1 MAKIQSRK
9 MKPNLWLVRDRWGAR
24 PHNQPLY
31 WMILMKIKLP
41 ISKKKEILLVRE
53 ASMASM
59 SIGIGL
65 THIRK
70 YDFVQP
76 GFFYSSLYS
85 ITTGIERLMKLILIY
100 RYRVE
105 NSDKFPDNGQLKA
118 FGHKIS
124 DLFNLSLSINS
135 DFGFKN
141 EEDIYK
147 KDTLSG
153 IILNFLSDFANQARY
168 YNLDTLTG
176 RQQNNK
182 EPMKRWDEEVNSV
195 ILKRHYKPKKEKLE
209 QIKAIAAMA
218 ENSTFVKFSDDGG
231 NDVGS
236 LRDFYLKGDQV
247 TTKQKYSMYY
257 IYVIVRFL
265 SNLLADLQREGRLYP
280 VLQEFFVVFRN
291 SDKSYV
297 LNKKSWNPNSPYKF

>member
-1 MAKIQSRK
+1 
-9 MKPNLWLVRDRWGAR
+9 
-24 PHNQPLY
+24 
-31 WMILMKIKLP
+31 MKIKLP
-41 ISKKKEILLVRE
+41 VSKRKEILLVRE
-53 ASMASM
+53 ASMSSM
-59 SIGIGL
+59 SIGVGL

-76 GFFYSSLYS
+76 GFFYNSLYS

-100 RYRVE
+100 HYRVK
-105 NSDKFPDNGQLKA
+105 NNDKFPNNGQLKA

-124 DLFNLSLSINS
+124 DLFNQSLSINS
-135 DFGFKN
+135 KFGFNN
-141 EEDIYK
+141 EEDVFKNDILY
-147 KDTLSG
+147 G
-153 IILNFLSDFANQARY
+153 IILNFLSDFANQSRY

-176 RQQNNK
+176 RQQNNE
-182 EPMKRWDEEVNSV
+182 EPLKRWDEDVNSI
-195 ILKRHYKPKKEKLE
+195 ILKRHYKPRKEKLE

-218 ENSTFVKFSDDGG
+218 ENSTSVKFSDDSG

-236 LRDFYLKGDQV
+236 LKQFYLKGDQV

-265 SNLLADLQREGRLYP
+265 SNLLADLQHEERLYP
-280 VLQEFFVVFRN
+280 FLQEFFVVFRN

-297 LNKKSWNPNSPYKF
+297 LNKKSWNPNPPYKF

>member
-1 MAKIQSRK
+1 
-9 MKPNLWLVRDRWGAR
+9 
-24 PHNQPLY
+24 
-31 WMILMKIKLP
+31 MKIKLP

-105 NSDKFPDNGQLKA
+105 NSDKFPNNGQLKA
-118 FGHKIS
+118 FGHNIS
-124 DLFNLSLSINS
+124 DLFSLSLSINS
-135 DFGFKN
+135 QFGFKN
-141 EEDIYK
+141 EDDLFK
-147 KDTLSG
+147 KDILYG
-153 IILNFLSDFANQARY
+153 IILNFLSDFATQSRY

-176 RQQNNK
+176 RQQHNE
-182 EPMKRWDEEVNSV
+182 EPLKRWDKDVNSV
-195 ILKRHYKPKKEKLE
+195 ILQRHYKPRKEKLE

-218 ENSTFVKFSDDGG
+218 ENATFVKFSDDSG

-236 LRDFYLKGDQV
+236 LKQFYLKGDQV

-265 SNLLADLQREGRLYP
+265 SNLLADLQHEGRLYP

-291 SDKSYV
+291 IDKSYI
-297 LNKKSWNPNSPYKF
+297 LNKKSWNPNAPYYF

>member
-1 MAKIQSRK
+1 
-9 MKPNLWLVRDRWGAR
+9 
-24 PHNQPLY
+24 
-31 WMILMKIKLP
+31 MKIKLP
-41 ISKKKEILLVRE
+41 ISKAKEILLVRE

-59 SIGIGL
+59 SIGVGL

-100 RYRVE
+100 HSRVE
-105 NSDKFPDNGQLKA
+105 NNDKFPNNGQLKA

-135 DFGFKN
+135 KFGFNN
-141 EEDIYK
+141 EEDVLK
-147 KDTLSG
+147 KDILYE
-153 IILNFLSDFANQARY
+153 IILNFLSDFANQSRY

-176 RQQNNK
+176 RLQNNE
-182 EPMKRWDEEVNSV
+182 EPLKRWDEDVNSIV
-195 ILKRHYKPKKEKLE
+195 LKRHYKPRKEKLE

-218 ENSTFVKFSDDGG
+218 ENSTFVKFSDDSG

-236 LRDFYLKGDQV
+236 LKQFYLKGDQV

-265 SNLLADLQREGRLYP
+265 SNLLADLQYEGKLYP
-280 VLQEFFVVFRN
+280 VLQDFFVVFRN

-297 LNKKSWNPNSPYKF
+297 LNKKSWNPNPPYKF